1 VVGDAIGD
9 GGVQGANVHG
19 VNGYQAPCP
28 RGVGP
33 HYYVFDL
40 YALDAKLKLPAGA
53 ARTDLLNAME
63 NHIIAKSTYTG
74 MFNH

>member
-1 VVGDAIGD
+1 MSAGKCSRREWLSGTLPAE
-9 GGVQGANVHG
+9 
-19 VNGYQAPCP
+19 C
-28 RGVGP
+28 RP
-33 HYYVFDL
+33 HYYVFDV

-53 ARTDLLNAME
+53 ARTELLKTME